1 MNYIE
6 LIGIL
11 ATIFVMVSMSCKTS
25 SYKSASIMRLTNM
38 IGSVLFVIYGALL
51 PAISTAIMNFILIFI
66 NLYHLIKL
74 NKNKGIC

>member
-11 ATIFVMVSMSCKTS
+11 ATIFVMISMSCKTS
-25 SYKSASIMRLTNM
+25 SYKSNIIMRVTNI
-38 IGSVLFVIYGALL
+38 IGSILFVIYGIIL

-74 NKNKGIC
+74 NKNKGIY